1 VSVLQIILALLFA
14 ATCTYTVVGYPHRY
28 GALSGRSRLFRTVGL
43 FLLNLLLGLV
53 LLITFIDYEGAPPA
67 GVSRRA
73 LAIRYLSY
81 VLACIFL
88 VFSLLCVALLDWLE
102 LQVIYR
108 RAQRDIVHKIPDDKP
123 SVKMPPPPPGDRDE
137 GEPPGGRGGAAP

>member
-1 VSVLQIILALLFA
+1 MNALQIILALLFA

-53 LLITFIDYEGAPPA
+53 LLITFIDYEGALPA

-73 LAIRYLSY
+73 LALRYLSY
-81 VLACIFL
+81 VLACVFL
-88 VFSLLCVALLDWLE
+88 VFSLLCIALLDWLE

-108 RAQRDIVHKIPDDKP
+108 RAQRDIVYKIAEDEEKGTEKPRSSESRDDGE
-123 SVKMPPPPPGDRDE
+123 SPPGSD
-137 GEPPGGRGGAAP
+137 GSA